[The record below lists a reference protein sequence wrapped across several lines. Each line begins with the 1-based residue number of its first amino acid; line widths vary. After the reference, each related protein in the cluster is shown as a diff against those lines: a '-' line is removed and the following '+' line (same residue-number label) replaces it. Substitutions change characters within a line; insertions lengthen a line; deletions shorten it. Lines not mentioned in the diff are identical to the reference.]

1 MAVPSFTLGCAK
13 TEDYSKTKVIPYPTD
28 PRKERE
34 RERERTM
41 PQAQSCITIWVLY
54 QIS

>member
-1 MAVPSFTLGCAK
+1 MTVPSFTLGCAK
-13 TEDYSKTKVIPYPTD
+13 TEDNSKTKVIPYPTD

-34 RERERTM
+34 KERTM
-41 PQAQSCITIWVLY
+41 PQAQSCITTWVLY

>member
-1 MAVPSFTLGCAK
+1 MTVPSFTLGCAK
-13 TEDYSKTKVIPYPTD
+13 TGDNSKTKVIPYPTD

-34 RERERTM
+34 KERTM
-41 PQAQSCITIWVLY
+41 PQAQSWITIWALY